1 VSALTAFGLVAV
13 AAMLI
18 FYAVEDRSPWCILAF
33 AAACVLGSVYGFLQ
47 GARARA
53 GRAPSTTVCR
63 LRPYCPR
70 QEDQHIFGGHDDHEC
85 PKDQRQHTK
94 HRFRADQ
101 STFATNGR
109 RSTPRGGIKRGRAN
123 VGVGDAHASE
133 HKRPEGA

>member
-33 AAACVLGSVYGFLQ
+33 AVACVLGLSIRLPSGRA
-47 GARARA
+47 GARAINDSMPSSPLLSACKRISTYLA
-53 GRAPSTTVCR
+53 VTMTMSAQRICDSTPSTASVRTNLPLPPMGGVQR
-63 LRPYCPR
+63 LA
-70 QEDQHIFGGHDDHEC
+70 E
-85 PKDQRQHTK
+85 
-94 HRFRADQ
+94 
-101 STFATNGR
+101 
-109 RSTPRGGIKRGRAN
+109 GIKRARAN